1 MTLDSSALLAIL
13 FSEAGH
19 LDLID
24 RILEADHVR
33 VGSPTLVETVLVL
46 AGRRSR
52 LPAAPTVDALVK
64 ELGVTVVA
72 FGEREYEAAIE
83 AFLRFGRG
91 RLPVGW
97 GGCVVP
103 RLPVVCRRRFRADR
117 HPPRVISGHRPDG
130 HA

>member
-19 LDLID
+19 LELID

-46 AGRRSR
+46 AGRRPR
-52 LPAAPTVDALVK
+52 LAAAQTVDALVK
-64 ELGVTVVA
+64 ELGITVVS
-72 FGEREYEAAIE
+72 FGEREYELAVD

-91 RLPVGW
+91 RHPAGLNFGDCLAYGTAAAANDSLMFVGADFARTD
-97 GGCVVP
+97 VA
-103 RLPVVCRRRFRADR
+103 RA
-117 HPPRVISGHRPDG
+117 
-130 HA
+130 

>member
-19 LDLID
+19 LELID

-46 AGRRSR
+46 AGRRPR
-52 LPAAPTVDALVK
+52 LAAAQTVEGLVK
-64 ELGVTVVA
+64 ELGITIVP
-72 FGEREYEAAIE
+72 FGEREYGVAVD

-91 RLPVGW
+91 RHPAGLNFGDCLAYGTAAAANDSLLFVGADFARTD
-97 GGCVVP
+97 VT
-103 RLPVVCRRRFRADR
+103 RA
-117 HPPRVISGHRPDG
+117 
-130 HA
+130 